1 MPIFALAIIGVVMN
15 LEVPAHIEALGV
27 DYVRLWH
34 EFTIF
39 PTREEVAQKVR
50 IFKARTLANLDS
62 KGRGPGGRQLVG
74 GKVCYPRD
82 QVVIWF
88 AGLSQKQ

>member
-1 MPIFALAIIGVVMN
+1 MTNP
-15 LEVPAHIEALGV
+15 PAEISSLGD

-34 EFTIF
+34 EFTVF
-39 PTREEVAQKVR
+39 PTREEVSQK
-50 IFKARTLANLDS
+50 IKTYKPRTLANLDCL
-62 KGRGPGGRQLVG
+62 GRGPAGRMTVG

-88 AGLSQKQ
+88 ASQVKRS

>member
-1 MPIFALAIIGVVMN
+1 MNTPPVEIFALGD
-15 LEVPAHIEALGV
+15 
-27 DYVRLWH
+27 DYVRLWN

-39 PTREEVAQKVR
+39 PTREEVSQK
-50 IFKARTLANLDS
+50 IKIYKPRTLANMYCQ
-62 KGRGPGGRQLVG
+62 GRGPDGRMTVG

-88 AGLSQKQ
+88 AAQVDKAA